1 MDNTSLAMTA
11 EVAVESMPSELP
23 VLEAKLAKPRLRAA
37 VIPRARLFDALDRL
51 ETSELT
57 VISGPVGSGKTVLV
71 SSWLAA
77 RPDLATA

>member
-37 VIPRARLFDALDRL
+37 VIPRARACSTRSIAWRL
-51 ETSELT
+51 AS
-57 VISGPVGSGKTVLV
+57 
-71 SSWLAA
+71 
-77 RPDLATA
+77 